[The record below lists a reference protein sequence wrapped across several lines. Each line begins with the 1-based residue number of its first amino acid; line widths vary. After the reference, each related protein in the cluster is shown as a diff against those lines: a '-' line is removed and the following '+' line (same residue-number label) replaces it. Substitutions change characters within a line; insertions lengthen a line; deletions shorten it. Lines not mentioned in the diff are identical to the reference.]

1 MAGLLS
7 FLSDISVRPPEIS
20 GPLAQL
26 MQSQY
31 ELKNLK
37 YPSDLGANDKGHY
50 LVIKINVQK
59 STQFKNDINVG
70 AAARRFD
77 TGPGGAGVNSLLSTI
92 SNAADTVKEF
102 AASVNSS
109 FN

>member
-7 FLSDISVRPPEIS
+7 FLSDIKVRPPEIA

-26 MQSQY
+26 LQSQY

-37 YPSDLGANDKGHY
+37 YPADLGANDKGHY
-50 LVIKINVQK
+50 LVININVQK

-77 TGPGGAGVNSLLSTI
+77 TGPGSAGAGGVLSTI
-92 SNAADTVKEF
+92 SNAAQTAEQWVSE
-102 AASVNSS
+102 ATG
-109 FN
+109 